1 MEGWFSRVLHVAA
14 GLLLIPL
21 VSGSDIVSSKSI
33 CAADGSDGKFYSFY
47 IVPQRSLQATYGAW
61 APFLQKV
68 EEKTDLCIEPVI
80 PVSIPDFER
89 DLIAGK
95 ADLAYANPYHLIMGR
110 ESHDYRP
117 LLRDGSQQ
125 LTGLIVSHVNSDVN
139 TIDDLE
145 GRTIALP
152 APNAFG
158 ASILTQ
164 LAFSE
169 RQINVNTVY
178 AGSHTNTYRSV
189 VVGRVAAGGGVNNTL
204 KRESES
210 VRSQLRVIFETKGH
224 PSHPVI
230 ARSTIS
236 DEKALMIIAAI
247 QDLAKN
253 PNHAKLLEAVQ
264 LPDPVPATLDDYLYL
279 ANLPW
284 NP

>member
-1 MEGWFSRVLHVAA
+1 MEGWFSRVLHVAV
-14 GLLLIPL
+14 GLLLIPS
-21 VSGSDIVSSKSI
+21 VSGSDMVSSKSI
-33 CAADGSDGKFYSFY
+33 CAADGSNGKVYSFY
-47 IVPQRSLQATYGAW
+47 IVPQHSSQATYGAW
-61 APFLQKV
+61 APFLQKI
-68 EEKTDLCIEPVI
+68 EEKTGLCIKPVVPSTI
-80 PVSIPDFER
+80 PNFER

-117 LLRDGSQQ
+117 LLRDGRQQ

-145 GRTIALP
+145 GRSIALP

-164 LAFSE
+164 PAFSE

-178 AGSHTNTYRSV
+178 AGSHSNTYRAV
-189 VVGRVAAGGGVNNTL
+189 VAGRVAAGGGVNNTL
-204 KRESES
+204 GRERESI
-210 VRSQLRVIFETKGH
+210 RSQLKVIFETKGH

-236 DEKALMIIAAI
+236 DDQAQAIITAI
-247 QDLAKN
+247 QALAKN
-253 PNHAKLLEAVQ
+253 SNNAALLDAVQ
-264 LPDPVPATLDDYLYL
+264 LPNPVPAALEDYLYL
-279 ANLPW
+279 AKLPW